1 MQAANAGLTV
11 LALDIGSSSA
21 RAGLFDGTGQLIE
34 GTLHRVPYRL
44 ETGAEG
50 RAELDPLLLTGWIE
64 ELLDAVQA
72 RTTGPVTAV
81 GISCFWHSL
90 MGIDEQG
97 SPTTSVTMWAD
108 TRACDVA
115 MRLRHDLD
123 AQAHH
128 RRTGAYLHPSYP
140 VARLAW
146 LREAK
151 PECWR
156 VTRWWCAFPDFLL
169 ARWTGDLCTSVSMA
183 SGTGLFDTHRLTW
196 DDETNECLG
205 IKPEQLPRVSDT
217 PLKLREPFRQRWPHF
232 ANALWYPAWGDGACS
247 NVGSA
252 GIGVDRATVMIGTS
266 SAVRVLWRGRAVE
279 PSWGT
284 WLYRLD
290 SDFVLAGG
298 ALSEGGDL
306 VDWIRRRFVLPPEPE
321 LWELVGQ
328 QRPGTSGLLWL
339 PTIAGERS
347 PRWPVDAV
355 ATLTGLRLGHDG
367 VAILRA
373 ALEAIAC
380 RVATVVELVLH
391 IRPEVKVFIASGNAL
406 LATPGWTQIVAD
418 AVGQTLV
425 LAPDPEASLRG
436 AALVALA
443 RVTGRPLEEL
453 ARVDVTR
460 WQRVEPRGE
469 ATMVYRA
476 MSTKMAALEEALE
489 TIQERGRA
497 R

>member
-1 MQAANAGLTV
+1 MQAADAGFSV

-34 GTLHRVPYRL
+34 GTLSRVAYRL
-44 ETGAEG
+44 ETGPDG
-50 RAELDPLLLTGWIE
+50 RAEVDPLLFAERIE

-72 RTTGPVTAV
+72 KATGPVAAV

-97 SPTTSVTMWAD
+97 RPTTSVTMWAD

-115 MRLRHDLD
+115 RRLRRDLD
-123 AQAHH
+123 AEAHH

-156 VTRWWCAFPDFLL
+156 ATRWWCAFPDFLL
-169 ARWTGDLCTSVSMA
+169 ARWTGDLCTSLSMA
-183 SGTGLFDTHRLTW
+183 SGTGLFDTHRLAW
-196 DDETNECLG
+196 DDDTAERVG
-205 IKPEQLPRVSDT
+205 IDPAQLPRVNDAPQELSE
-217 PLKLREPFRQRWPHF
+217 RFRKRWPRF
-232 ANALWYPAWGDGACS
+232 ARALWYPAWGDGACS

-252 GIGVDRATVMIGTS
+252 GIGIDRATIMIGTS
-266 SAVRVLWRGRAVE
+266 SAVRVLWRGRPVE
-279 PSWGT
+279 PPWGT

-328 QRPGTSGLLWL
+328 QQPGASGPLWV

-367 VAILRA
+367 IAILRA

-380 RVATVVELVLH
+380 RIATVVELLLR
-391 IRPEVKVFIASGNAL
+391 IQPGIDVFIASGNAL
-406 LATPGWTQIVAD
+406 LGTPGWTQIVAD
-418 AVGQTLV
+418 AVGHTLV

-443 RVTGRPLEEL
+443 RVTGRSLEEL
-453 ARVDVTR
+453 ARADVTDWR
-460 WQRVEPRGE
+460 RVEPRGE
-469 ATMVYRA
+469 MTEIYRA
-476 MSTKMAALEEALE
+476 MSEAMTALEEALE
-489 TIQERGRA
+489 RLGRRGRA
-497 R
+497 P